1 MQKQPLIAIVLLLLT
16 SMACQL
22 SNDVK
27 NAVDTVD
34 QASAL
39 LREISDKGT
48 WRYVTKGLDVLKNQT
63 EGYQATVQFQEGP
76 GTPAT
81 GYSGT
86 LSRDVTVALQVD
98 GQNDMLANVT
108 TGGQTQQFFVDG
120 IAADAT
126 MQSNVYL
133 LQNGRYACVSDAPE
147 AQIIR
152 NGIDGVFAEYGD
164 EAAGLELLSIAEY
177 DDDVDVAGRTTNHY
191 QLESRINEALDLLDK
206 FDSGELRSK
215 VEAAGQF
222 ELSGDLYIDQETE
235 ALMRLNATY
244 AQVDTQRLVT
254 FGFEITQ
261 WGGIPDI
268 PDPTADLIDRPC
280 P

>member
-16 SMACQL
+16 TMACQL

-76 GTPAT
+76 GTPTT

-86 LSRDVTVALQVD
+86 LSRDVMVALQVD
-98 GQNDMLANVT
+98 GQNDMLTNVT

-120 IAADAT
+120 MAANAAT
-126 MQSNVYL
+126 QSNVYL
-133 LQNGRYACVSDAPE
+133 LQNGRYTCVSDAPE

-177 DDDVDVAGRTTNHY
+177 DDDVDVAGRTTSHY